1 MPTATITYSENRKAL
16 FGLRSKETTAHITA
30 ELPRVKMTRRF
41 HIQVQVEPGTQ
52 WQAVDSS
59 RTIEEAK
66 AIIQEEREE
75 DAVPEGGKY
84 QDLFGG
90 YTDGMVFR
98 VKDTK
103 ENATYTYNTQTRS
116 LDLCLA

>member
-1 MPTATITYSENRKAL
+1 MPTATVTYMENRKSL
-16 FGLRSKETTAHITA
+16 FGLRSKDTIVSATT

-41 HIQVQVEPGTQ
+41 HIQVQTEPGTQ
-52 WQAVDSS
+52 WQPVNSS

-75 DAVPEGGKY
+75 DAAPVSSMEK
-84 QDLFGG
+84 DIFGG
-90 YTDGMVFR
+90 YTDGMVFS

-103 ENATYTYNTQTRS
+103 ENATYIYNPQTRS
-116 LDLCLA
+116 LELNLQ

>member
-1 MPTATITYSENRKAL
+1 MPSATITN
-16 FGLRSKETTAHITA
+16 
-30 ELPRVKMTRRF
+30 KMARRF

-52 WQAVDSS
+52 WQSVDSS

-75 DAVPEGGKY
+75 DMVDVPANV
-84 QDLFGG
+84 FSG
-90 YTDGMVFR
+90 YTDGMTFR

-103 ENATYTYNTQTRS
+103 ENAIYIYNPQTRS
-116 LDLCLA
+116 LESADSLV